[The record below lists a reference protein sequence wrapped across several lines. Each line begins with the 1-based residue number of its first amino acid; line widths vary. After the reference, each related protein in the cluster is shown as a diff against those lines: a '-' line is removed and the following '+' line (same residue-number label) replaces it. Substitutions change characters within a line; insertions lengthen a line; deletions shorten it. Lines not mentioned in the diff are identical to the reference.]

1 MIRKEDI
8 YEADEIEA
16 VFDFLTV
23 EKNITDISETGGVS
37 TITTNSVTL
46 LDIIDK
52 IYLQAGQIVT
62 LNKIN
67 YSVLAVSVS
76 AKTFTITATGLYHMS
91 TAPIPVKVL
100 DVTKWNLAINF
111 KFGSRIEINKLLDIE
126 NKDINK
132 KQIRFPLVWLFINES
147 RDHDSLEYDYRTGLK
162 LAIVHL
168 TNIEYTAEQ
177 RLDNVFKK
185 VLQPLET
192 LFLETIQSPYFAR
205 VFNWEYTELNYKD
218 YYRYFYGSSDKNQ
231 MVLTAPTDAIEID
244 LDVIFQNQY

>member
-37 TITTNSVTL
+37 TITTSSVTL

-67 YSVLAVSVS
+67 YSVIAVSIS

-91 TAPIPVKVL
+91 TDPIPVKVL

-111 KFGSRIEINKLLDIE
+111 KFGSRNEINKILNIE
-126 NKDINK
+126 DKDTNK
-132 KQIRFPLVWLFINES
+132 KNIRFPLAWLFINEA
-147 RDHDSLEYDYRTGLK
+147 REHDSLEYDYKTSLK
-162 LAIVHL
+162 LAFVHL

-192 LFLETIQSPYFAR
+192 LFLETIRSPYFSR
-205 VFNWEYTELNYKD
+205 VFNWEYMELNYKD

>member
-1 MIRKEDI
+1 MNRRTDI
-8 YEADEIEA
+8 FEADEIEA
-16 VFDFLTV
+16 VFDFLTK
-23 EKNITDISETGGVS
+23 EKTISDITESLGIS
-37 TITTNSVTL
+37 TIYSNSVIL

-67 YSVLAVSVS
+67 YQVLTVDIS
-76 AKTFTITATGLYHMS
+76 AKKFTITASGLYHMS
-91 TAPIPVKVL
+91 TDLIPVKIL

-111 KFGSRIEINKLLDIE
+111 KFGSRNEINKLLDIE

-132 KQIRFPLVWLFINES
+132 KQIRFPLAWLFINES
-147 RDHDSLEYDYRTGLK
+147 RDHDSLEYDYKTGLK
-162 LAIVHL
+162 LAFVHL
-168 TNIEYTAEQ
+168 TNVEYTAEQ

-192 LFLETIQSPYFAR
+192 LFLETIRSPYFSR
-205 VFNWEYTELNYKD
+205 VFNWEYMELSYKD